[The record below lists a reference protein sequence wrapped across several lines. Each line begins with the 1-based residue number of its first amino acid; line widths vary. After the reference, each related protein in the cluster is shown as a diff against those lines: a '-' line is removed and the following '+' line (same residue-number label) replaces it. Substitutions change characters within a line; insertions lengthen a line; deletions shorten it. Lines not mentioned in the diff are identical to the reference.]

1 MHTHSITAYILRMC
15 FYGQYMTHVH
25 VLKCGHV
32 CVHVCVCC
40 VVCMV
45 VLVHLCIGAV
55 LLNKVQ
61 HIRRHVPVLA

>member
-1 MHTHSITAYILRMC
+1 
-15 FYGQYMTHVH
+15 MTHVH

-61 HIRRHVPVLA
+61 HIRRHVLA